1 MQFNFKESK
10 WFFVLL
16 SICLATGFWMFVRQS
31 EDPPAD
37 GVLRNI
43 PVTIT
48 GEHILEDQGMT
59 ITSVSHQTVT
69 LKVNAPLSVLER
81 MRSSKSMSVT
91 VDVSKYAVA
100 NDYSL
105 NYIINYPSGVNP
117 DDVMLNERIPS
128 KINVSIAKLDSATF
142 PISPKLEGSVAE
154 GYQAGKWSM
163 SHESV
168 VISGSAEELN
178 RIGKV
183 EAVLKG
189 ENLTERL
196 AGDVSL
202 TLLDH
207 QGGVLTDLNVK
218 LNIDTVYISLPI
230 VVVKQIPLTV
240 KYISGGGVDAENSND
255 YTAILFPDSI
265 TVSGDEDDIAA
276 LNEISLGSID
286 LAKVVGTNSFT
297 FPVELDPRLENVSG
311 ITQAVATVTV
321 NNLETKTFDVE
332 NISLIHVPEG
342 RTAQATTQM
351 CTVVVRGHSED
362 LEKVDASQI
371 RVVADLADV
380 TSVGSCT
387 IQAEVYLNA
396 AQTVGVIGDYH
407 IAVKIS

>member
-1 MQFNFKESK
+1 MQINFKESK
-10 WFFVLL
+10 GFFILV

-31 EDPPAD
+31 QDPVAD
-37 GVLRNI
+37 GTLRNI
-43 PVTIT
+43 PVVLS

-59 ITSVSHQTVT
+59 ITSISHQNVT
-69 LKVNAPLSVLER
+69 LKVKAPLSVLDR
-81 MRSSKSMSVT
+81 MRGNQAMSVT

-100 NDYSL
+100 NDYAL
-105 NYIINYPSGVNP
+105 NYTINYPSGVNP
-117 DDVMLNERIPS
+117 DDVMLDERVPS
-128 KINVSIAKLDSATF
+128 KINVSIAKLNSASF

-154 GYQAGKWSM
+154 GYQAGKWSI

-168 VISGSAEELN
+168 TISGSAEELN

-189 ENLTERL
+189 EHLRERL
-196 AGDVSL
+196 AGDVPL

-207 QGGVLTDLNVK
+207 QGNVLTDMNVK
-218 LNIDTVYISLPI
+218 LSVDTVYVSLP
-230 VVVKQIPLTV
+230 VVIVKQIPLTV
-240 KYISGGGVDAENSND
+240 KYISGGGVDAESDSD

-265 TVSGDEDDIAA
+265 TVSGEEDDIMA

-321 NNLETKTFDVE
+321 NNLATRTFDVE

-342 RTAQATTQM
+342 RTAEATTQM
-351 CTVVVRGHSED
+351 CTVVVRGHEED

-371 RVVADLADV
+371 QIVADLADV

-387 IQAEVYLNA
+387 VQAEVYLNA
-396 AQTVGVIGDYH
+396 AKTVGVIGDYH

>member
-1 MQFNFKESK
+1 MQFNLKESK
-10 WFFVLL
+10 GFFVFL
-16 SICLATGFWMFVRQS
+16 SICLATGLWMFVRQS
-31 EDPPAD
+31 EDPVAD
-37 GVLRNI
+37 GTLRNI
-43 PVTIT
+43 PVVIS

-59 ITSVSHQTVT
+59 ITSISNQTVT

-81 MRSSKSMSVT
+81 MRGNQAMSVT

-105 NYIINYPSGVNP
+105 NYTINYPSGVNP
-117 DDVMLNERIPS
+117 DDVMLDERIPS
-128 KINVSIAKLDSATF
+128 KINVSIAKLDSAAY

-154 GYQAGKWSM
+154 GYQAGKWSI
-163 SHESV
+163 SHEKV
-168 VISGSAEELN
+168 TISGSAEELS
-178 RIGKV
+178 RIGRV
-183 EAVLKG
+183 EAILKG

-196 AGDVSL
+196 AGDVPL

-207 QGGVLTDLNVK
+207 DGDVLTGLNVK
-218 LNIDTVYISLPI
+218 LSVDTVYVSLPI

-240 KYISGGGVDAENSND
+240 KYISGGGVDAESTSD
-255 YTAILFPDSI
+255 YTAILFPNAI
-265 TVSGDEDDIAA
+265 TVSGEEEDIAA

-321 NNLETKTFDVE
+321 NNLATRTFDVE

-342 RTAQATTQM
+342 RTAEATTQM
-351 CTVVVRGHSED
+351 CTVVVRGHEED
-362 LEKVDASQI
+362 LELVDASQI

-396 AQTVGVIGDYH
+396 AKTVGVIGDYH

>member
-1 MQFNFKESK
+1 MQFNLKESK
-10 WFFVLL
+10 GFFVFL
-16 SICLATGFWMFVRQS
+16 SICLATGLWMFVRQS
-31 EDPPAD
+31 EDPVAD
-37 GVLRNI
+37 GTLRNI
-43 PVTIT
+43 PVVIS

-59 ITSVSHQTVT
+59 ITSISNQTVT

-81 MRSSKSMSVT
+81 MRGNQAMSVT

-105 NYIINYPSGVNP
+105 NYTINYPSGVNP
-117 DDVMLNERIPS
+117 DDVMLDERIPS
-128 KINVSIAKLDSATF
+128 KINVSIAKLDSAAF

-154 GYQAGKWSM
+154 GYQAGKWSI
-163 SHESV
+163 SHEKV
-168 VISGSAEELN
+168 TISGSAEELS
-178 RIGKV
+178 RIGRV
-183 EAVLKG
+183 EAILKG

-196 AGDVSL
+196 AGDVPL

-207 QGGVLTDLNVK
+207 DGDVLTGLNVK
-218 LNIDTVYISLPI
+218 LSVDTVYVSLPI

-240 KYISGGGVDAENSND
+240 KYISGGGVDAESTSD
-255 YTAILFPDSI
+255 YTAILFPNAI
-265 TVSGDEDDIAA
+265 TVSGEEEDIAA

-321 NNLETKTFDVE
+321 NNLATRTFDVE

-342 RTAQATTQM
+342 RTAEATTQM
-351 CTVVVRGHSED
+351 CTVVVRGHEED
-362 LEKVDASQI
+362 LELVDASQI

-396 AQTVGVIGDYH
+396 AKTVGVIGDYH

>member
-1 MQFNFKESK
+1 MQFNLKESK
-10 WFFVLL
+10 GFFIFL
-16 SICLATGFWMFVRQS
+16 SICLATGLWMFVRQS
-31 EDPPAD
+31 EDPVAD
-37 GVLRNI
+37 GTLRNI
-43 PVTIT
+43 PVVIS

-59 ITSVSHQTVT
+59 ITSISNQTVT

-81 MRSSKSMSVT
+81 MRGNQAMSVT

-105 NYIINYPSGVNP
+105 NYTINYPSGVNP
-117 DDVMLNERIPS
+117 DDVMLDERIPS
-128 KINVSIAKLDSATF
+128 KINVSIAKLDSAAF

-154 GYQAGKWSM
+154 GYQAGKWSI
-163 SHESV
+163 SHEKV
-168 VISGSAEELN
+168 TISGSAEELS
-178 RIGKV
+178 RIGRV
-183 EAVLKG
+183 EAILKG

-196 AGDVSL
+196 AGDVPL

-207 QGGVLTDLNVK
+207 DGDVLTGLNVK
-218 LNIDTVYISLPI
+218 LSVDTVYVSLPV

-240 KYISGGGVDAENSND
+240 KYISGGGVDAESTSD
-255 YTAILFPDSI
+255 YTAILFPNAI
-265 TVSGDEDDIAA
+265 TVSGEEEDIAA

-321 NNLETKTFDVE
+321 NNLATRTFDVE

-342 RTAQATTQM
+342 RTAEATTQM
-351 CTVVVRGHSED
+351 CTVVVRGHEED
-362 LEKVDASQI
+362 LELVDASQI

-396 AQTVGVIGDYH
+396 AKTVGVIGDYH

>member
-1 MQFNFKESK
+1 MQFNLKESK
-10 WFFVLL
+10 GFFILV

-31 EDPPAD
+31 EDPATD
-37 GVLRNI
+37 GTLRNI
-43 PVTIT
+43 PVVIA

-59 ITSVSHQTVT
+59 ITSVSNQTVT

-81 MRSSKSMSVT
+81 MRGNQAMSVT

-105 NYIINYPSGVNP
+105 NYTINYPSGVNP
-117 DDVMLNERIPS
+117 DDVMLDERIPS
-128 KINVSIAKLDSATF
+128 KINVSIAKLDSASF

-154 GYQAGKWSM
+154 GYQAGKWSI
-163 SHESV
+163 SHEKV
-168 VISGSAEELN
+168 IISGSSEELS
-178 RIGKV
+178 RIGRV
-183 EAVLKG
+183 EAVLQG
-189 ENLTERL
+189 ENLKERL
-196 AGDVSL
+196 AGDVPL
-202 TLLDH
+202 ILLDH
-207 QGGVLTDLNVK
+207 DGNVLTGLNVK
-218 LNIDTVYISLPI
+218 LSVDTVYISLPV

-240 KYISGGGVDAENSND
+240 KYISGGGVDAESTSD

-265 TVSGDEDDIAA
+265 TVSGEEEDIAA

-321 NNLETKTFDVE
+321 NNLATRTFDVG

-342 RTAQATTQM
+342 RTAEATTQM
-351 CTVVVRGHSED
+351 CTVVVRGHEEE
-362 LEKVDASQI
+362 LELLDASQI

-396 AQTVGVIGDYH
+396 AKTVGVIGDYH